1 MLKKEKPMLSV
12 AAIIQAQGRWDRTLP
27 LAGLA
32 SNFGFDAAL
41 VGHMGPLSPQDMKPD
56 LKPDI
61 SLLNGS
67 VGPFSPGNNCGPASP
82 GAFNQQVAAVLT
94 PQHQQNIN
102 SQNSLNSQAQ
112 QQNSGGGGN
121 GGGGGGGSTQH
132 YPPNHPLSGSKHLC
146 SICGDRAS
154 GKHYGVYSCEGCKG
168 FFKRTVRKDLSYACR
183 EDKNCTIDKRQRN
196 RCQYCR
202 YQKCLACGMKREA
215 VQEERQRSSK
225 FSIKNEE
232 INSTS
237 SVRDVTIER
246 IHEAELLSEQKSGDN
261 AIPYLRVGSNSMIPP
276 EFKIPVSH
284 LCQMVNKQIYQLI
297 DYARRMPNFTNLHR
311 DDQVMLLRCG
321 WNEML
326 IASVAWRSM
335 EYIETERS
343 PDGTRVMI
351 RQPQQLCLGPG
362 FTLHRNSALQ
372 AGVDTLFDRILC
384 ELGIKMKR
392 LDVTRAELGVLKAI
406 ILFNPDIRGLKSQ
419 KEIDQMREKIYS
431 CLDEYCKQQHPAED
445 GRFAQLL
452 LRLPALRSISLK
464 CLDHLNFIRLL
475 SDKHL
480 DNFIIEMLDTPM

>member
-1 MLKKEKPMLSV
+1 MLSV

-27 LAGLA
+27 LAGLTG
-32 SNFGFDAAL
+32 NFGGFDAAL

-61 SLLNGS
+61 SLLNGT

-82 GAFNQQVAAVLT
+82 GAFNQQVAAAL
-94 PQHQQNIN
+94 QQQQNV
-102 SQNSLNSQAQ
+102 NSLNSQ
-112 QQNSGGGGN
+112 QQNSGGGGTTPTN
-121 GGGGGGGSTQH
+121 MSQQ

-202 YQKCLACGMKREA
+202 YQKCLVCGMKREA

-225 FSIKNEE
+225 FSIKSEE

-246 IHEAELLSEQKSGDN
+246 IHEAEQLSEQRSGDN

-276 EFKIPVSH
+276 EYKGAVSH

-297 DYARRMPNFTNLHR
+297 DFARRMPNFTNLHR

-326 IASVAWRSM
+326 IAAVAWRSM

-343 PDGTRVMI
+343 PDGSRVSI
-351 RQPQQLCLGPG
+351 RQPQLMCLGPN
-362 FTLHRNSALQ
+362 FTLHRNSAQQ

-406 ILFNPDIRGLKSQ
+406 ILYNPDIRGLKGQ
-419 KEIDQMREKIYS
+419 KEIDHMREKIYA
-431 CLDEYCKQQHPAED
+431 CLDEYCKQQHPSED

-480 DNFIIEMLDTPM
+480 DNFIVEMLDTPM

>member
-1 MLKKEKPMLSV
+1 MDTS
-12 AAIIQAQGRWDRTLP
+12 DR
-27 LAGLA
+27 
-32 SNFGFDAAL
+32 GFDAAL
-41 VGHMGPLSPQDMKPD
+41 VGHMGPLSPPDMKPD

-61 SLLNGS
+61 SLLNGG
-67 VGPFSPGNNCGPASP
+67 VGGPFSPGNNCGGPVSP
-82 GAFNQQVAAVLT
+82 GGAAFNQQVAAAL
-94 PQHQQNIN
+94 QQQNLN
-102 SQNSLNSQAQ
+102 NNQNSLGQ
-112 QQNSGGGGN
+112 QQNSVGGG
-121 GGGGGGGSTQH
+121 GGGGGGGSTTPTNQQ

-225 FSIKNEE
+225 FSIKSEE

-246 IHEAELLSEQKSGDN
+246 IHEAEQLSEQKSGDN

-276 EFKIPVSH
+276 EYKGAVSH
-284 LCQMVNKQIYQLI
+284 LCQMVNKQIFQLI
-297 DYARRMPNFTNLHR
+297 DFARRMPNFTNLHR

-326 IASVAWRSM
+326 IAAVAWRSM

-343 PDGTRVMI
+343 PDGSRVTI
-351 RQPQQLCLGPG
+351 RQPQLMCLGPN
-362 FTLHRNSALQ
+362 FTLHRNSAQQ

-406 ILFNPDIRGLKSQ
+406 ILFNPDIRGLKCQ
-419 KEIDQMREKIYS
+419 KEIDHMREKIYG
-431 CLDEYCKQQHPAED
+431 CLDEYCKQQHPSED